1 MSKLVARMKKLNKDN
16 IIGIGNHNQRKT
28 DNHSNKEIDV
38 SLSQKNYDL
47 INGNDEFNFKTDIEK
62 YINETKSTKPKVRKD
77 ATLVNEWVISASKE
91 FFEGRSEDET
101 KEYFQS
107 AVDWFKEEYG
117 ENNIKYG
124 IVHVDE
130 TTPHMHLGV
139 VPFDKDLRLSGKRVF
154 NKQGLRKVQEEL
166 PKFLQ
171 ANGFDV
177 ERGEKS
183 DGTRGK
189 SIKEFKRDTLKSLKD
204 DAELR
209 NEAKKEII
217 NELLPSYKSKVKKEV
232 QESEN
237 KRYDEEIAKEKVKL
251 QEHFNNALES
261 EKRANMERLKQLRE
275 RDIKKVKNHVE
286 KLNKA
291 HEEKVGLADKIISVH
306 ERLAMDVYELPQMGG
321 KYNIPHATKE
331 MLLERLTQAETIKTQ
346 EITRKQE
353 KRKEVRRRSQH
364 SKINEERDTGREL

>member
-1 MSKLVARMKKLNKDN
+1 MHKFVARMEKLKTDN
-16 IIGIGNHNQRKT
+16 LTGVGNHNQRKT

-38 SLSQKNYDL
+38 SLSHGNYDL
-47 INGNDEFNFKTDIEK
+47 INGNDEFNFKTGIED
-62 YINETKSTKPKVRKD
+62 YINKTKSTKPKTRKD
-77 ATLVNEWVISASKE
+77 AVLVNEWIISASKE
-91 FFEGRSEDET
+91 MFEGLSERDIER
-101 KEYFQS
+101 YFQLN
-107 AVDWFKEEYG
+107 ADWFKDEFG
-117 ENNIKYG
+117 EDNVKYG

-139 VPFDKDLRLSGKRVF
+139 VPFDEDHKLSAKRVF
-154 NKQGLRKVQEEL
+154 NRQALLKVQEEL
-166 PKFLQ
+166 PKFLR

-189 SIKEFKRDTLKSLKD
+189 SISEFKRDTLKDLKD
-204 DAELR
+204 DVELR
-209 NEAKKEII
+209 NEAKQEII
-217 NELLPSYKSKVKKEV
+217 NEFLPSYKSKVKKEV

-237 KRYDEEIAKEKVKL
+237 KRYTEEIAKEKVKL

-275 RDIKKVKNHVE
+275 RDIQKVKNHVA

-306 ERLAMDVYELPQMGG
+306 ERLAMDVYELPQTG
-321 KYNIPHATKE
+321 KYSIPYQTQS
-331 MLLERLTQAETIKTQ
+331 MLIERLSEAETVKVQ
-346 EITRKQE
+346 EVNQKQRKQ
-353 KRKEVRRRSQH
+353 VRTRSQH
-364 SKINEERDTGREL
+364 NEINKERDTGLEL

>member
-47 INGNDEFNFKTDIEK
+47 INGNDEFNFKTDVEK
-62 YINETKSTKPKVRKD
+62 YINETKSTKPKTRKD
-77 ATLVNEWVISASKE
+77 ATLVSEWVISASKD

-139 VPFDKDLRLSGKRVF
+139 VPFDKDHKLSAKRVF

-209 NEAKKEII
+209 NEAKQEII
-217 NELLPSYKSKVKKEV
+217 NELLPSYKSNVKKEV

-237 KRYDEEIAKEKVKL
+237 KRYDEEIEKEKVNL
-251 QEHFNNALES
+251 QESFKNALES
-261 EKRANMERLKQLRE
+261 EKRANAERLKQLRE
-275 RDIKKVKNHVE
+275 RDAKKVKSHVA

-291 HEEKVGLADKIISVH
+291 FKEKVSLADKVISVH
-306 ERLAMDVYELPQMGG
+306 ERLAMDVYELSQTGR
-321 KYNIPHATKE
+321 YSIPYQTQS
-331 MLLERLTQAETIKTQ
+331 MLIERLSEAETVKVQ
-346 EITRKQE
+346 EVNQKQRKQ
-353 KRKEVRRRSQH
+353 VRTRSQH
-364 SKINEERDTGREL
+364 SEINEERDTGREL

>member
-1 MSKLVARMKKLNKDN
+1 MSKLVARMIKLNKDN

-47 INGNDEFNFKTDIEK
+47 INGNNEFNFKTDVEK
-62 YINETKSTKPKVRKD
+62 YINETKSTKPKTRKD
-77 ATLVNEWVISASKE
+77 ATLVSEWVISASKD

-139 VPFDKDLRLSGKRVF
+139 VPFDKDHKLSAKRVF

-261 EKRANMERLKQLRE
+261 EKRANVEHLKQLRE
-275 RDIKKVKNHVE
+275 EDKRKVKNHVN
-286 KLNKA
+286 KLNKVLK
-291 HEEKVGLADKIISVH
+291 EKMSLADKIIDVH
-306 ERLAMDVYELPQMGG
+306 DRLAMDVYELPQTGANSIQ
-321 KYNIPHATKE
+321 YATQA
-331 MLLERLTQAETIKTQ
+331 MLLERLSEANTVKTQ
-346 EITRKQE
+346 EVNKKQKQRKQV
-353 KRKEVRRRSQH
+353 KRRSQH
-364 SKINEERDTGREL
+364 SEINKEPEF

>member
-1 MSKLVARMKKLNKDN
+1 MNKFVARMEKLKSDN
-16 IIGIGNHNQRKT
+16 LTGVGNHNQRKT

-38 SLSQKNYDL
+38 SLSNKNYDL
-47 INGNDEFNFKTDIEK
+47 INGNEEFNFKTDIEN
-62 YINETKSTKPKVRKD
+62 YINSTKSTKPKVRKD
-77 ATLVNEWVISASKE
+77 ATLVNEWVIGASKE
-91 FFEGRSEDET
+91 LFEGLSEDDI
-101 KEYFQS
+101 KEYFQLN
-107 AVDWFKEEYG
+107 VDWFKEQFG
-117 ENNIKYG
+117 EDNVKYG

-139 VPFDKDLRLSGKRVF
+139 VPFDEDHKLSGKRVF
-154 NKQGLRKVQEEL
+154 NRQALLKVQEEL

-189 SIKEFKRDTLKSLKD
+189 SISEFKRDTLKDLKD
-204 DAELR
+204 DVELR

-217 NELLPSYKSKVKKEV
+217 NELLPSYKRKVKKEV

-237 KRYDEEIAKEKVKL
+237 KRYDEEIEKEKVNL
-251 QEHFNNALES
+251 QESFKNALES
-261 EKRANMERLKQLRE
+261 EKRANAERLKQLRE
-275 RDIKKVKNHVE
+275 RDAKKVKSHVA

-291 HEEKVGLADKIISVH
+291 FKEKVSLADKVISVH
-306 ERLAMDVYELPQMGG
+306 ERLAMDVYELPRTG
-321 KYNIPHATKE
+321 KYSISYETQS
-331 MLLERLTQAETIKTQ
+331 MLIERLSEAETVKVQ
-346 EITRKQE
+346 EVNQKQRKQ
-353 KRKEVRRRSQH
+353 VRTRSQH